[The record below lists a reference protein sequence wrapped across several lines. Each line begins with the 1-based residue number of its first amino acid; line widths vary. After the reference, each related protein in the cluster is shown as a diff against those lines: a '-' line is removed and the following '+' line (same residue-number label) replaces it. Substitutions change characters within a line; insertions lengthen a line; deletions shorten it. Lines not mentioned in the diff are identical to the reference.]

1 MTIAVMHEPRRVN
14 RIKPGL
20 VFLAAAFLIILL
32 LLAVAFIGPNAEL
45 SRRVNPAAPPINLAA
60 FQTAPETPLLVWVAK
75 GAAPGTQKAS
85 EPGQLAYVN
94 GNGVADTILE
104 LPQGT
109 SRVQSCG
116 DTPMSPDGK
125 LYAFYVG
132 QDAGSLYVMRGS
144 DKQAAKIGDVQ
155 ALTCL
160 GNGTFQYA
168 PGSNRFGYI
177 SYEGDAAKSEFADGF
192 LHIVNSSDFTEL
204 YKYENV
210 TAFDLIDTGAAF
222 VSFFTNDKNEADEA
236 AVIWWNGTSQQEV
249 ATLKPASED
258 CKFTSASITILPD
271 GKLMLV
277 LGHRCKKGDTTTNW
291 QLYSVNPN
299 DKSATLAANASQKGA
314 FAAFA
319 RSNDIYLSPDGKQ
332 ALFTVPDGV
341 TANTVGIKRV
351 SVTDLSIS
359 DVIDKEVVTPTLNG
373 TTNAYPRVSPDGKW
387 LAAVVT
393 TPNAAN
399 SIYIWSLTD
408 PSVAPIMISA
418 GSKGDIVTSMEFT
431 PDSSRLLAVMG
442 GDKKTNNSLVSIE
455 VASGRDSR
463 IARGHFDK
471 GLTISADGSQAALL
485 DWQIPEDTKQQPYL
499 NLVSVNLNDGSTTTL
514 YTGADIVDGKT
525 TNQRF
530 AYPMSFVGGA
540 VSTGAAG

>member
-1 MTIAVMHEPRRVN
+1 MTIAVMREPRRAN

-20 VFLAAAFLIILL
+20 IFLVAAFVIILL
-32 LLAVAFIGPNAEL
+32 MLAVAFVGPNAEL
-45 SRRVNPAAPPINLAA
+45 SRRINPVAPPAQLAA
-60 FQTAPETPLLVWVAK
+60 FQANPETPLLVWVAK
-75 GAAPGTQKAS
+75 GGAPGKQTAS

-94 GNGVADTILE
+94 SNGAADTVLE
-104 LPQGT
+104 LPKGT
-109 SRVQSCG
+109 SRVESCG
-116 DTPMSPDGK
+116 DTPKSPDGK

-132 QDAGSLYVMRGS
+132 QDKGSLYVMRGS
-144 DKQAAKIGDVQ
+144 DKQPAKIGDVQ

-192 LHIVNSSDFTEL
+192 LHVINSSDFTEL

-210 TAFDLIDTGAAF
+210 TAFDLTDNGAAF

-258 CKFTSASITILPD
+258 CRFTSASVTVLPD

-291 QLYSVNPN
+291 QLYSVNPS

-314 FAAFA
+314 FAAYT
-319 RSNDIYLSPDGKQ
+319 RSNGIYLSPDGKQ
-332 ALFTVPDGV
+332 AVFTVPDGV
-341 TANTVGIKRV
+341 TANTVGVKRV
-351 SVTDLSIS
+351 NVSDLSIA
-359 DVIDKEVVTPTLNG
+359 DVIDKEVVTSTLNG
-373 TTNAYPRVSPDGKW
+373 TPNATPRVSPDGKW

-399 SIYIWSLTD
+399 NIYIWSLTD
-408 PSVAPIMISA
+408 PSAAPIMVSA
-418 GSKGDIVTSMEFT
+418 GSKGDIVSSMEFT

-442 GDKKTNNSLVSIE
+442 GDNKANNSLVSIE

-463 IARGHFDK
+463 VARGHFDK

-499 NLVSVNLNDGSTTTL
+499 NLVSINLNDGSTATL

-525 TNQRF
+525 ANQRF
-530 AYPMSFVGGA
+530 AYPMAFVGGA
-540 VSTGAAG
+540 VTAGAAG